1 MPPTIRTA
9 KKLMLGREIA
19 HMIESAGKSQAHV
32 ATLLETSQSRIAGLL
47 NGSGSIAPGDLMLL
61 ASRLGFTDPK
71 YLTALTELRRDNHKR
86 GFWSTGYNRAYTEDM
101 RLRIDL
107 ERHADQIRIAYT
119 EIVPGLLQCEP
130 YIRAMYLDPPSVLE
144 GLTLDESV
152 QARIARQNILD
163 KPDPP
168 LVHHVLSESCL
179 RRRWA
184 PTEVMAAQIEHLIKM
199 SNRPNIMIQVMP
211 FDMIPGR
218 RSPIGTRFTLL
229 RAPSPGLAGPVE
241 LAYLEGEGEIRY
253 LDHRETLLA
262 YDTAWTRLTAAA
274 LSFTQSR
281 AFMRQVRDDF
291 HRLTRTHSKE

>member
-19 HMIESAGKSQAHV
+19 HMMETARVSQAQV
-32 ATLLETSQSRIAGLL
+32 AALLETSQSRIAVLL
-47 NGSGSIAPGDLMLL
+47 NGGGSIAPGDLTVL
-61 ASRLGFTDPK
+61 ASQLGFTDPE
-71 YLTALTELRRDNHKR
+71 YLNALSELRRDNHKR
-86 GFWSTGYNRAYTEDM
+86 GFWSTGYKRAYTEDM

-107 ERHADQIRIAYT
+107 ERHADQIRAADT

-130 YIRAMYLDPPSVLE
+130 YIRAMYDEQPTVLE
-144 GLTLDESV
+144 GLTLEERV
-152 QARIARQNILD
+152 QARVARQEILD
-163 KPDPP
+163 KPQPP

-184 PTEVMAAQIEHLIKM
+184 PAKVMCEQIEHLIKL

-211 FDMIPGR
+211 FDMPPGR

-229 RAPSPGLAGPVE
+229 RAPSPGVAGPVE

-253 LDHRETLLA
+253 LDDKKTLLA
-262 YDTAWTRLTAAA
+262 YDAAWTRLTTSA
-274 LSFTQSR
+274 LSFTESR
-281 AFMRQVRDDF
+281 SFLRRVRDDF
-291 HRLTRTHSKE
+291 RQLTPSDG